1 MQHNPRNTRRKLFAS
16 LSVLTVVFTVAAIA
30 QFTGAFPKN
39 PPVTKAAERNVTP
52 DQPRAVFG
60 GFSRSY
66 ASRGARLQKSSPR
79 KKSRVPGQKRSL
91 HRPWTDRGT
100 ARQVADTFAR
110 GDVNGQTILYAP
122 KMETFYQRNGVSRET
137 VRREKSRMME
147 LYPKVHRYD
156 ISDLKFESQKHD
168 EAVVSFRKDWDMNG
182 DRRFAGAERQR
193 LKLRR
198 INGDWK
204 MSAKRKCKSTGSNGA
219 SSEQSWCVQTIA
231 PRLPHRRK
239 YRTK

>member
-1 MQHNPRNTRRKLFAS
+1 MQHDPRNTRRKLFAS

-30 QFTGAFPKN
+30 QFTGAFPNN

-60 GFSRSY
+60 EVSPAVTPAPAPDVQKVEPKEEVARSRTETV
-66 ASRGARLQKSSPR
+66 ASPGRGQIEGLLDKWR
-79 KKSRVPGQKRSL
+79 
-91 HRPWTDRGT
+91 
-100 ARQVADTFAR
+100 DTFAR

-204 MSAKRKCKSTGSNGA
+204 IVGEEEMQIYWVKRG
-219 SSEQSWCVQTIA
+219 
-231 PRLPHRRK
+231 
-239 YRTK
+239 